1 MEMWKIW
8 FNRLN
13 EIEIKYI
20 DKQSHF
26 NNHYLFSL
34 DPIIETV
41 CQSVIDYSLQMQI
54 MSTVSKSTKTP
65 WGEEVRFRCVI
76 LLGF

>member
-1 MEMWKIW
+1 MWKIW

-54 MSTVSKSTKTP
+54 TYVSSQH
-65 WGEEVRFRCVI
+65 EHQDSMR
-76 LLGF
+76 